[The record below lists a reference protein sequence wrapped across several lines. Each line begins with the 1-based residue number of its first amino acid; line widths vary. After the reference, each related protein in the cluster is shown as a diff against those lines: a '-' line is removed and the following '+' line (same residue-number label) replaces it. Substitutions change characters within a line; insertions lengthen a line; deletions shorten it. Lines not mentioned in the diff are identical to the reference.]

1 MLVAAIATAGLVAAG
16 CSEQSAAVRVGDTTV
31 SQPDFED
38 ELDAFASSSAFVPD
52 PESVKG
58 ELSGSYSQDFVAAV
72 LGQRI
77 EFILVEQLFDERGLE
92 VSADDRSSV
101 TDGLQGALDDMP
113 ADVRDSLIE
122 DLSRRTRLQA
132 ELGQEEYGRALTEA
146 ADSTDIEVSSHYGSW
161 DPDQRTLEP
170 PEGPAGGTESRSWRH
185 AHKRGVM
192 ATPAPALRP
201 RIVVCGLGPAGP
213 DLVTVA
219 THDAVARIPHR
230 FLRTARHP
238 SASVVGEAPT
248 FDRLYDEAESIEA
261 VYVGIADAL
270 VAAAAEHA
278 EVLYA
283 VPGSPAVAER
293 SVELL
298 LADDRVAVDVLPALS
313 FVDLAWVR
321 LGIDPLEHGVRLV
334 DGHRFDVEAAGERGP
349 LLVAQ
354 CDDRNVLSDV
364 KLALGEAASDEVA
377 VTVLQRLGLP
387 DEHIVELP
395 WHELDRVVRPDH
407 LTSLYVP
414 RLATPLASDMA
425 ALAEVV
431 RRLRAECPWDR
442 QQTHHSLRHHL
453 LEEAYEVLEALD
465 HLDVEAGEG
474 FDALEEELGDL
485 LFQVFLH
492 ATLATEEGRFTLA
505 DVVRGISDKL
515 IGRHPHVFGDV
526 TVDSADEVA
535 ERWERLK
542 KAEKGRSS
550 VMDGIPATLPA
561 LAYALKVQRKAASQ
575 GVDWRTLLEGDEA
588 LGDTGRRLLD
598 LVDDARTAGD
608 DPETELRI
616 AAEHVRD
623 RFRRSE
629 RK

>member
-1 MLVAAIATAGLVAAG
+1 M
-16 CSEQSAAVRVGDTTV
+16 TV
-31 SQPDFED
+31 
-38 ELDAFASSSAFVPD
+38 
-52 PESVKG
+52 
-58 ELSGSYSQDFVAAV
+58 
-72 LGQRI
+72 
-77 EFILVEQLFDERGLE
+77 
-92 VSADDRSSV
+92 
-101 TDGLQGALDDMP
+101 
-113 ADVRDSLIE
+113 
-122 DLSRRTRLQA
+122 
-132 ELGQEEYGRALTEA
+132 
-146 ADSTDIEVSSHYGSW
+146 
-161 DPDQRTLEP
+161 
-170 PEGPAGGTESRSWRH
+170 
-185 AHKRGVM
+185 
-192 ATPAPALRP
+192 TPGPALRP

-213 DLVTVA
+213 DLVTGA
-219 THDAVARIPHR
+219 TLDAVARVPHR

-238 SASVVGEAPT
+238 SAGVVGDAT
-248 FDRLYDEAESIEA
+248 SFDHLYDEAQSIDA
-261 VYVGIADAL
+261 VYAGIAEAL
-270 VAAAAEHA
+270 VAAAAERG

-293 SVELL
+293 TVELL

-321 LGIDPLEHGVRLV
+321 LGVDPVERGARLV
-334 DGHRFDVEAAGERGP
+334 DGHRFEIEAAGERGP

-354 CDDRNVLSDV
+354 CDDRHVLSDV
-364 KLALGEAASDEVA
+364 KLALGEAVGDDVA

-387 DEHIVELP
+387 DEHIIELP
-395 WHELDRVVRPDH
+395 WQELDRAVRPDH
-407 LTSLYVP
+407 LTSLYIP
-414 RLATPLASDMA
+414 RLAAPLAPEMA
-425 ALAEVV
+425 AFAEVV

-465 HLDVEAGEG
+465 HLDVDAGEG

-485 LFQVFLH
+485 LFQVFFH

-515 IGRHPHVFGDV
+515 ISRHPHVFGDV
-526 TVDSADEVA
+526 SVDDPDEVA

-561 LAYALKVQRKAASQ
+561 LLYALKVQRKASSQ
-575 GVDWRTLLEGDEA
+575 GVDWRTLVEGDDS

-598 LVDDARTAGD
+598 LVDDARAAGD

-616 AAEHVRD
+616 AAEHLRD
-623 RFRRSE
+623 RFRQLE

>member
-1 MLVAAIATAGLVAAG
+1 
-16 CSEQSAAVRVGDTTV
+16 
-31 SQPDFED
+31 
-38 ELDAFASSSAFVPD
+38 
-52 PESVKG
+52 
-58 ELSGSYSQDFVAAV
+58 
-72 LGQRI
+72 
-77 EFILVEQLFDERGLE
+77 
-92 VSADDRSSV
+92 
-101 TDGLQGALDDMP
+101 
-113 ADVRDSLIE
+113 
-122 DLSRRTRLQA
+122 
-132 ELGQEEYGRALTEA
+132 
-146 ADSTDIEVSSHYGSW
+146 
-161 DPDQRTLEP
+161 
-170 PEGPAGGTESRSWRH
+170 
-185 AHKRGVM
+185 M
-192 ATPAPALRP
+192 ATPGPALRP

-213 DLVTVA
+213 DLVTAA
-219 THDAVARIPHR
+219 THDAIARIPHR

-238 SASVVGEAPT
+238 AAGVVGEVPT
-248 FDRLYDEAESIEA
+248 FDHLYDGADSIDG
-261 VYVGIADAL
+261 VYTAIVEAL
-270 VAAAAEHA
+270 VTAAAKRG

-293 SVELL
+293 TVELL

-313 FVDLAWVR
+313 FADLAWVR
-321 LGIDPLEHGVRLV
+321 LGIDPVERGVRLV
-334 DGHRFDVEAAGERGP
+334 DGHRFEIEAAGERGP

-354 CDDRNVLSDV
+354 CDDRHVLSDV
-364 KLALGEAASDEVA
+364 KLVLGEAVEEAGGDEVA

-387 DEHIVELP
+387 DERIVELP
-395 WHELDRVVRPDH
+395 WPELDRAARPDH

-414 RLATPLASDMA
+414 RLATPLASETA
-425 ALAEVV
+425 AFAEVV

-442 QQTHHSLRHHL
+442 QQTHQSLRHHL

-492 ATLATEEGRFTLA
+492 ARLATEEGRFTLE

-515 IGRHPHVFGDV
+515 VGRHPHVFGGA

-542 KAEKGRSS
+542 KAEKGRAS

-575 GVDWRTLLEGDEA
+575 GVDWRTLLEGDDA
-588 LGDTGRRLLD
+588 PGAMGRHLLD
-598 LVDDARTAGD
+598 IVDDARTAGD
-608 DPETELRI
+608 DPETELRV
-616 AAEHVRD
+616 AAEVVRD
-623 RFRRSE
+623 RFRQSE

>member
-1 MLVAAIATAGLVAAG
+1 
-16 CSEQSAAVRVGDTTV
+16 
-31 SQPDFED
+31 
-38 ELDAFASSSAFVPD
+38 
-52 PESVKG
+52 
-58 ELSGSYSQDFVAAV
+58 
-72 LGQRI
+72 
-77 EFILVEQLFDERGLE
+77 
-92 VSADDRSSV
+92 V
-101 TDGLQGALDDMP
+101 T
-113 ADVRDSLIE
+113 
-122 DLSRRTRLQA
+122 
-132 ELGQEEYGRALTEA
+132 
-146 ADSTDIEVSSHYGSW
+146 
-161 DPDQRTLEP
+161 
-170 PEGPAGGTESRSWRH
+170 
-185 AHKRGVM
+185 
-192 ATPAPALRP
+192 ATPGPALRP

-213 DLVTVA
+213 DLVTAA
-219 THDAVARIPHR
+219 THDAVARIPQR

-238 SASVVGEAPT
+238 AAGVVGEVPT
-248 FDRLYDEAESIEA
+248 FDHLYDGADSIDA
-261 VYVGIADAL
+261 VYPAIVDAL
-270 VAAAAEHA
+270 VAAAAERG

-293 SVELL
+293 TVELL

-313 FVDLAWVR
+313 FADLAWVR
-321 LGIDPLEHGVRLV
+321 LGIDPVERGVRLV
-334 DGHRFDVEAAGERGP
+334 DGHRFEIEAAGERGP

-354 CDDRNVLSDV
+354 CDDRHVLSDV
-364 KLALGEAASDEVA
+364 KLVLGEAVEQAGGDDVA

-387 DEHIVELP
+387 DERIVELP
-395 WHELDRVVRPDH
+395 WPELDRAVRPDH

-414 RLATPLASDMA
+414 RLVTPLASETA
-425 ALAEVV
+425 AFAEVV

-442 QQTHHSLRHHL
+442 QQTHQSLRHHL

-515 IGRHPHVFGDV
+515 VGRHPHVFGDA

-542 KAEKGRSS
+542 KAEKGRAS

-575 GVDWRTLLEGDEA
+575 GVDWRTLVEGDEA
-588 LGDTGRRLLD
+588 PGALGRRLLD
-598 LVDDARTAGD
+598 VVDDARAAGD
-608 DPETELRI
+608 DPETELRV
-616 AAEHVRD
+616 AAEVVRD
-623 RFRRSE
+623 RFRQSE

>member
-1 MLVAAIATAGLVAAG
+1 MI
-16 CSEQSAAVRVGDTTV
+16 R
-31 SQPDFED
+31 
-38 ELDAFASSSAFVPD
+38 
-52 PESVKG
+52 
-58 ELSGSYSQDFVAAV
+58 
-72 LGQRI
+72 
-77 EFILVEQLFDERGLE
+77 
-92 VSADDRSSV
+92 
-101 TDGLQGALDDMP
+101 
-113 ADVRDSLIE
+113 
-122 DLSRRTRLQA
+122 
-132 ELGQEEYGRALTEA
+132 
-146 ADSTDIEVSSHYGSW
+146 
-161 DPDQRTLEP
+161 
-170 PEGPAGGTESRSWRH
+170 
-185 AHKRGVM
+185 
-192 ATPAPALRP
+192 TPAQAVP
-201 RIVVCGLGPAGP
+201 RVVVVGLGPAGP
-213 DLVTVA
+213 ELVTAA
-219 THDAVARIPHR
+219 TLDAIGRVPRR

-238 SASVVGEAPT
+238 SAGVVGGAT
-248 FDRLYDEAESIEA
+248 SFDRLYDEAETIDA
-261 VYVGIADAL
+261 VYTGIADAL
-270 VAAAAEHA
+270 VAAASEHG

-293 SVELL
+293 TVELL
-298 LADDRVAVDVLPALS
+298 LADERVAVDVLPALS

-321 LGIDPLEHGVRLV
+321 LGVDPVERGVRLV
-334 DGHRFDVEAAGERGP
+334 DGHRFEIEAAGERGP
-349 LLVAQ
+349 LLVGQ
-354 CDDRNVLSDV
+354 CDDRDVVSDV
-364 KLALGEAASDEVA
+364 KLALGEAVGDDVT

-387 DEHIVELP
+387 DERIVELP
-395 WHELDRVVRPDH
+395 WHELDRTVRPDH

-414 RLATPLASDMA
+414 RLAAPLARDMA
-425 ALAEVV
+425 AFAEVV

-465 HLDVEAGEG
+465 HLDVDAGDG

-526 TVDSADEVA
+526 TIDDADEVA
-535 ERWERLK
+535 QRWEGLK

-575 GVDWRTLLEGDEA
+575 GVDWRTLLEGDDA
-588 LGDTGRRLLD
+588 LGETGRRLLD
-598 LVDDARTAGD
+598 LVDDARAAGD

-623 RFRRSE
+623 RFRRFE

>member
-1 MLVAAIATAGLVAAG
+1 VTAT
-16 CSEQSAAVRVGDTTV
+16 
-31 SQPDFED
+31 P
-38 ELDAFASSSAFVPD
+38 
-52 PESVKG
+52 
-58 ELSGSYSQDFVAAV
+58 
-72 LGQRI
+72 
-77 EFILVEQLFDERGLE
+77 
-92 VSADDRSSV
+92 
-101 TDGLQGALDDMP
+101 
-113 ADVRDSLIE
+113 
-122 DLSRRTRLQA
+122 
-132 ELGQEEYGRALTEA
+132 
-146 ADSTDIEVSSHYGSW
+146 
-161 DPDQRTLEP
+161 
-170 PEGPAGGTESRSWRH
+170 GPA
-185 AHKRGVM
+185 V
-192 ATPAPALRP
+192 RP

-219 THDAVARIPHR
+219 TRDAIARIPHR

-238 SASVVGEAPT
+238 SATVVGEAPT
-248 FDRLYDEAESIEA
+248 FDRLYDEAESIDA
-261 VYVGIADAL
+261 VYAGIADAL
-270 VAAAAEHA
+270 AAAAAEHG

-293 SVELL
+293 TVELL
-298 LADDRVAVDVLPALS
+298 SADDRVAVELLPALS
-313 FVDLAWVR
+313 FVDLAWTR
-321 LGIDPLEHGVRLV
+321 LGTDPVARGVRLV
-334 DGHRFDVEAAGERGP
+334 DGHRFEIEAAGERGP

-354 CDDRNVLSDV
+354 CDDRRVLSEV
-364 KLALGEAASDEVA
+364 KLVLGDDGDDGLT

-387 DEHIVELP
+387 DEYVVELP
-395 WHELDRVVRPDH
+395 WPELDRVVRPDH
-407 LTSLYVP
+407 LTSLYIP
-414 RLATPLASDMA
+414 RLAAPLANEAA

-505 DVVRGISDKL
+505 DVIRGISDKL
-515 IGRHPHVFGDV
+515 VGRHPHVFGDV
-526 TVDSADEVA
+526 TVEGADEVA

-542 KAEKGRSS
+542 QAEKGRSS

-561 LAYALKVQRKAASQ
+561 LAYAMKVQRKSASL
-575 GVDWRTLLEGDEA
+575 GVDWRTLLEGDDA
-588 LGDTGRRLLD
+588 LGELGRRLLD
-598 LVDDARTAGD
+598 VVDDARLAGE

-616 AAEHVRD
+616 AAEVVRD
-623 RFRRSE
+623 RFRQSE

>member
-1 MLVAAIATAGLVAAG
+1 VTAT
-16 CSEQSAAVRVGDTTV
+16 
-31 SQPDFED
+31 P
-38 ELDAFASSSAFVPD
+38 
-52 PESVKG
+52 
-58 ELSGSYSQDFVAAV
+58 
-72 LGQRI
+72 
-77 EFILVEQLFDERGLE
+77 
-92 VSADDRSSV
+92 
-101 TDGLQGALDDMP
+101 
-113 ADVRDSLIE
+113 
-122 DLSRRTRLQA
+122 
-132 ELGQEEYGRALTEA
+132 
-146 ADSTDIEVSSHYGSW
+146 
-161 DPDQRTLEP
+161 
-170 PEGPAGGTESRSWRH
+170 GPA
-185 AHKRGVM
+185 V
-192 ATPAPALRP
+192 RP

-213 DLVTVA
+213 DMVTA
-219 THDAVARIPHR
+219 GTRDAVARIPHR

-238 SASVVGEAPT
+238 SAAVVGEVPT
-248 FDRLYDEAESIEA
+248 FDQLYDGAEGIDA
-261 VYVGIADAL
+261 VYTGIADAL
-270 VAAAAEHA
+270 VAAAAEHG

-293 SVELL
+293 TVDLL
-298 LADDRVAVDVLPALS
+298 RADERVAVEVLAALS
-313 FVDLAWVR
+313 FVDLAWPR
-321 LGIDPLEHGVRLV
+321 LGIDPVERGVRLV
-334 DGHRFDVEAAGERGP
+334 DGHRFEIEAAGERGP

-354 CDDRNVLSDV
+354 CDDRQVLSDV
-364 KLALGEAASDEVA
+364 KLVLGEAGDDGLT

-387 DEHIVELP
+387 DEHIVEVP

-414 RLATPLASDMA
+414 RLAAPLAGEAA

-442 QQTHHSLRHHL
+442 EQTHHSLRHHL

-492 ATLATEEGRFTLA
+492 ATLATEEGRFTLV
-505 DVVRGISDKL
+505 DVIRGISDKL

-526 TVDSADEVA
+526 TVEGADEVA

-542 KAEKGRSS
+542 QAEKGRSS

-575 GVDWRTLLEGDEA
+575 GVDWRTLIEGDDA
-588 LGDTGRRLLD
+588 LGELGRRLLD
-598 LVDDARTAGD
+598 VVDDARRAGD

-616 AAEHVRD
+616 AAEVVRD
-623 RFRRSE
+623 RFRRFE
-629 RK
+629 GK

>member
-1 MLVAAIATAGLVAAG
+1 MT
-16 CSEQSAAVRVGDTTV
+16 
-31 SQPDFED
+31 
-38 ELDAFASSSAFVPD
+38 
-52 PESVKG
+52 
-58 ELSGSYSQDFVAAV
+58 
-72 LGQRI
+72 
-77 EFILVEQLFDERGLE
+77 
-92 VSADDRSSV
+92 
-101 TDGLQGALDDMP
+101 
-113 ADVRDSLIE
+113 
-122 DLSRRTRLQA
+122 
-132 ELGQEEYGRALTEA
+132 
-146 ADSTDIEVSSHYGSW
+146 
-161 DPDQRTLEP
+161 
-170 PEGPAGGTESRSWRH
+170 
-185 AHKRGVM
+185 
-192 ATPAPALRP
+192 ATPGPALRP

-213 DLVTVA
+213 DLVTAA
-219 THDAVARIPHR
+219 THDAVGRIPHR

-238 SASVVGEAPT
+238 AAGVVGEVAT
-248 FDRLYDEAESIEA
+248 FDHLYDEADTIDA
-261 VYVGIADAL
+261 VYAAIVEAL
-270 VAAAAEHA
+270 VAAAGERG

-293 SVELL
+293 TVELL
-298 LADDRVAVDVLPALS
+298 LADDRVAVEVLPALS
-313 FVDLAWVR
+313 FADLAWVR
-321 LGIDPLEHGVRLV
+321 LGIDPVERGVRLV
-334 DGHRFDVEAAGERGP
+334 DGHRFEIQAAGERGP

-354 CDDRNVLSDV
+354 CDDSHVLSDV
-364 KLALGEAASDEVA
+364 KLVVGEVGEAAGEAGGDEPA

-395 WHELDRVVRPDH
+395 WPELDRVVRPDH

-414 RLATPLASDMA
+414 RLATPLASETA
-425 ALAEVV
+425 AFAAVV

-442 QQTHHSLRHHL
+442 QQTHQSLRHHL

-492 ATLATEEGRFTLA
+492 ATLATEEGRFTLE

-515 IGRHPHVFGDV
+515 VGRHPHVFGDA

-542 KAEKGRSS
+542 KAEKGRAS

-561 LAYALKVQRKAASQ
+561 LAYAVKVQRKAASQ
-575 GVDWRTLLEGDEA
+575 GVDWRTLFDGDDTPGA
-588 LGDTGRRLLD
+588 LGRRLLD
-598 LVDDARTAGD
+598 VVDDARIAGD
-608 DPETELRI
+608 DPETELRV
-616 AAEHVRD
+616 AAEVVRD

>member
-1 MLVAAIATAGLVAAG
+1 MT
-16 CSEQSAAVRVGDTTV
+16 
-31 SQPDFED
+31 
-38 ELDAFASSSAFVPD
+38 
-52 PESVKG
+52 
-58 ELSGSYSQDFVAAV
+58 
-72 LGQRI
+72 
-77 EFILVEQLFDERGLE
+77 
-92 VSADDRSSV
+92 
-101 TDGLQGALDDMP
+101 
-113 ADVRDSLIE
+113 
-122 DLSRRTRLQA
+122 
-132 ELGQEEYGRALTEA
+132 
-146 ADSTDIEVSSHYGSW
+146 
-161 DPDQRTLEP
+161 
-170 PEGPAGGTESRSWRH
+170 
-185 AHKRGVM
+185 
-192 ATPAPALRP
+192 ATPGPALRP

-213 DLVTVA
+213 DLVTAA

-238 SASVVGEAPT
+238 AAGVVGEVPT
-248 FDRLYDEAESIEA
+248 FDHLYDEADSIDA
-261 VYVGIADAL
+261 VYTAIVEAL
-270 VAAAAEHA
+270 VAAAGECG

-293 SVELL
+293 TVELL
-298 LADDRVAVDVLPALS
+298 LADDRVAVEVLPALS
-313 FVDLAWVR
+313 FADLAWVR
-321 LGIDPLEHGVRLV
+321 LGIDPVDRGVRLV
-334 DGHRFDVEAAGERGP
+334 DGHRFEIEAAGERGP

-354 CDDRNVLSDV
+354 CDDRHVLSDV
-364 KLALGEAASDEVA
+364 KLVLGEVGEAAGEAGGDELA

-395 WHELDRVVRPDH
+395 WPELDRVVRPDH

-414 RLATPLASDMA
+414 RLATPLASETA
-425 ALAEVV
+425 AFAEVV

-442 QQTHHSLRHHL
+442 QQTHQSLRHHL

-492 ATLATEEGRFTLA
+492 ATLATEEGRFTLE

-515 IGRHPHVFGDV
+515 VGRHPHVFGDA

-542 KAEKGRSS
+542 KAEKGRAS

-561 LAYALKVQRKAASQ
+561 LAYAVKVQRKAASQ
-575 GVDWRTLLEGDEA
+575 GVDWRTLLDGDDAPGA
-588 LGDTGRRLLD
+588 LGRRLLD
-598 LVDDARTAGD
+598 VVDDARTAGD
-608 DPETELRI
+608 DPETELRV
-616 AAEHVRD
+616 AAEVVRD